1 VSDTEPLLVEA
12 GELEGDAG
20 IGAIASERYSV
31 LEHARAIAVIAP
43 DIVLYR
49 MM

>member
-1 VSDTEPLLVEA
+1 MSDTEPLLVEV
-12 GELEGDAG
+12 GVLDGSG
-20 IGAIASERYSV
+20 TGAIASERYSV